1 MNIYD
6 YMEEALKEAKKAAS
20 GGDIPVG
27 AVVVLGDE
35 IIARGANRRERD
47 KDPMAHAEC
56 VALRRAAKRVGDWR
70 LAGCDLYVTLE
81 PCPMCAGALLAA
93 RVKNVYF
100 GAYDRQYGAL
110 GGVFDLSVLTQGV
123 STKVFG
129 GIMADACQR
138 ELDAFFEKIR
148 K

>member
-6 YMEEALKEAKKAAS
+6 YMEEALKEAKKAAAN
-20 GGDIPVG
+20 GEIPVG
-27 AVVVLGDE
+27 AVVVLDGE

-81 PCPMCAGALLAA
+81 PCPMCAGAILGA
-93 RVKNVYF
+93 RVQNVYF

-110 GGVFDLSVLTQGV
+110 GGVFDLSLFLPGG
-123 STKVFG
+123 SAKVFG

-138 ELDAFFEKIR
+138 ELDGFFEKIR